1 MQEVGGSIPP
11 SSTNPFP
18 AWRRSCTAGF
28 FTSPSSRGLGLRP
41 FTPAT
46 GVRIPLGTPYLRKS
60 RPQAGFFLDIGF
72 PTRTRTRSFA
82 QRMGAVRTERSDRRH
97 REAFRPA
104 GPVAGGRR
112 AISMGIPRDGPARF
126 ARTDSRVLSRH
137 AVHRRPLGRTD
148 VESAGTGGLRRPFSG
163 AGFPIDPQVVFSRTA
178 KVSAPFSWSRRRGK
192 APCPTHWI
200 EQ

>member
-97 REAFRPA
+97 REAMAPA
-104 GPVAGGRR
+104 GPAAGGGAVNRAERQTASRSISACRAGRGRATGNLPGNTTRWPRQVRQNRQPRALPPCGPPALLGSHGRR
-112 AISMGIPRDGPARF
+112 IRRDWRF
-126 ARTDSRVLSRH
+126 ET
-137 AVHRRPLGRTD
+137 AVFRRWLPN
-148 VESAGTGGLRRPFSG
+148 
-163 AGFPIDPQVVFSRTA
+163 
-178 KVSAPFSWSRRRGK
+178 
-192 APCPTHWI
+192 
-200 EQ
+200 